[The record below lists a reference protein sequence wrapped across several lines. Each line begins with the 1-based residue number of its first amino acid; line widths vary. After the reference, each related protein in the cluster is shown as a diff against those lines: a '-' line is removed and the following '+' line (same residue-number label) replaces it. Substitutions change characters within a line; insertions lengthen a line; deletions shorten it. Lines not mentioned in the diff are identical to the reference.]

1 MRAVTVAAAAAP
13 FGRDLDEAYLGIG
26 ALIEQSRARGVQYL
40 ALPEAALGGYL
51 SALGGT
57 DGEPGPEPV
66 AGQALPPALD
76 PDGKELKI
84 VRELAR
90 EMTVTLGICEADGP
104 LRYNTAVTLSG
115 DGILGVHRKV
125 HQPLGENLS
134 YAAGESFRAFETP
147 VGRVGTMICYDK
159 AFPESARTLALD
171 GAALITCI
179 SAWPA
184 ARTASAA
191 DLAQDRWKRRFD
203 LFDQARA
210 LENQVFWLSANQT
223 GTFGSLRFVGS
234 AKVVGPGGDILSE
247 TGVDQGLAIA
257 DIDLDNGLT
266 VARRA
271 MFHLRDRRPDSYRS
285 AGLLVP

>member
-1 MRAVTVAAAAAP
+1 MSSIQVAAAAAP
-13 FGRDLDEAYLGIG
+13 FGRDLNEAYTAIG
-26 ALIEQSRARGVQYL
+26 ALIEESRSRGVRYL
-40 ALPEAALGGYL
+40 ALPEACLGGYL

-57 DGEPGPEPV
+57 GGEPGPEAV
-66 AGQALPPALD
+66 AGQLLPPALD
-76 PDGKELKI
+76 PDGYELSV

-90 EMTVTLGICEADGP
+90 EMTVSLGICEADGET
-104 LRYNTAVTLSG
+104 RYNTAVTLCG

-134 YAAGESFRAFETP
+134 YAAGDCFRAFDSP
-147 VGRVGTMICYDK
+147 VGRIGTMICYDK
-159 AFPESARTLALD
+159 AFPEAARTLALD
-171 GAALITCI
+171 GAELITCI

-184 ARTASAA
+184 ARTAGAT

-234 AKVVGPGGDILSE
+234 AKVVGPGGDILSD
-247 TGVDQGLAIA
+247 TGVGPGLAIA
-257 DIDLDNGLT
+257 GIDLDEGLA
-266 VARRA
+266 VARRS
-271 MFHLRDRRPDSYRS
+271 MFHLRDRRPQAYEISG
-285 AGLLVP
+285 ALV